1 MFCKSNKLNFV
12 AIKQI
17 IELAEPLT
25 VYNILKMT
33 LEASYKIV
41 HKFNP

>member
-17 IELAEPLT
+17 IELTEPFT

-33 LEASYKIV
+33 LKASYKIV
-41 HKFNP
+41 YEFNP